1 MTARLERILT
11 KLTQQHAP
19 HLLPIAWG
27 QGEDAAT
34 QVQKISRHLARH
46 HILVLMAEITP
57 EQMKAR
63 EMLIMEWIQEFARLY
78 NLLAQ
83 TLFPSFKKISAQYT
97 DDLMPPV
104 VVINGQA
111 NAVVQ
116 VIAGYVVPY
125 VALRQDQPVT
135 DLELRGLAEIILEEL
150 EASDLGEEAYKML
163 RAGCVKI
170 IRELLTIKARHIAL
184 TAFDRPVLDDI
195 QPKTQPGISP
205 RAPADAPPPDKLPE
219 QEQLTYELEHLPE
232 EDGPLTPTE
241 QMFRIEIPLAKTK
254 RLPPVPRLPGAED
267 TINE

>member
-83 TLFPSFKKISAQYT
+83 TLFPSFKKISAQYA

-104 VVINGQA
+104 VVVNGQA

-163 RAGCVKI
+163 RTGCVKI

-184 TAFDRPVLDDI
+184 TAFDRPILDEI
-195 QPKTQPGISP
+195 QPKSQPGITP

-232 EDGPLTPTE
+232 EDGPQTPTE
-241 QMFRIEIPLAKTK
+241 RMFRIEIPLAKTR
-254 RLPPVPRLPGAED
+254 RLPPVPRLPGTED
-267 TINE
+267 TDQ

>member
-63 EMLIMEWIQEFARLY
+63 EILIMEWIQEFARLY

-83 TLFPSFKKISAQYT
+83 TLFPSFKKISAQYA

-104 VVINGQA
+104 VVVNGQA

-125 VALRQDQPVT
+125 VALRQGQPVT

-150 EASDLGEEAYKML
+150 EAIDLGEEAYKTL
-163 RAGCVKI
+163 RNGCVKI

-184 TAFDRPVLDDI
+184 TAFDRPVLDEI
-195 QPKTQPGISP
+195 QPRPQPGIPS

-232 EDGPLTPTE
+232 EDGPQTPTE
-241 QMFRIEIPLAKTK
+241 RMFRIEIPLAKTR
-254 RLPPVPRLPGAED
+254 RLPPVPRLPGTED
-267 TINE
+267 TDK